1 MPICYANGA
10 GIEATD
16 IVGMTIGAVSD
27 VTERN
32 NGQQQM
38 IMRGWLEM

>member
-1 MPICYANGA
+1 MHHGA

-27 VTERN
+27 VNERN